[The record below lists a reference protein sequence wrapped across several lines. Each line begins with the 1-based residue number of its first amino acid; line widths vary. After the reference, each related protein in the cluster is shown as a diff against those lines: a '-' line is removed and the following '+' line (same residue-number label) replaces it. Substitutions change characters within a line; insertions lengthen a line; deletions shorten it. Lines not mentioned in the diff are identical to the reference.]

1 MAKRKKTTRGGS
13 FRGKFKTG
21 KTKRSLK
28 THSQKR
34 YSLKAAKNP

>member
-21 KTKRSLK
+21 KTKRGA
-28 THSQKR
+28 THSQRGRSPNKR
-34 YSLKAAKNP
+34 KNP